1 MRLTRRDALAALAGA
16 GIVGGG
22 AAATL
27 ARDGRDTDVPERVF
41 DESTV
46 RTLVRAAEVLYP
58 SGLDGTD
65 AFVRTYAEGKG
76 AERPEFRSGVAEATA
91 TLQSYADTW
100 ENAAFGGLDVPV
112 RDDLLHRMG
121 IHTADPVADGT
132 DPERVRF
139 YVVNELLYALY
150 TSPTGGELV
159 GIENPQ
165 GHPGGTESYQRGPG
179 QPDGRNRV
187 DGTEADR

>member
-1 MRLTRRDALAALAGA
+1 MRLTRRDALAALAGT

-22 AAATL
+22 TAATL
-27 ARDGRDTDVPERVF
+27 ARDGRSEDALESVF

-46 RTLVRAAEVLYP
+46 TTLVRAAEVLYP
-58 SGLDGTD
+58 SEVDGTE
-65 AFVRTYAEGKG
+65 AFVRTYVEGKA
-76 AERPEFRSGVAEATA
+76 AERPAFRSGVAAAAT
-91 TLQSYADTW
+91 TLESYADVW
-100 ENAAFGGLDVPV
+100 EDTTFGALDVSG

-121 IHTADPVADGT
+121 LHTADPDPDGT

-139 YVVNELLYALY
+139 YVVNELQYALY

-165 GHPGGTESYQRGPG
+165 GYPGGTESYQQGPG
-179 QPDGRNRV
+179 R
-187 DGTEADR
+187 DGTGAGR

>member
-22 AAATL
+22 TAATL
-27 ARDGRDTDVPERVF
+27 ARTDRSEDAPESVF
-41 DESTV
+41 DESSVT
-46 RTLVRAAEVLYP
+46 TLVRAAEVLYP
-58 SGLDGTD
+58 SEVDGTD
-65 AFVRTYAEGKG
+65 AFVRTYVEGKA
-76 AERPEFRSGVAEATA
+76 AERPEFRSGVAAAAA
-91 TLQSYADTW
+91 TLQSYADVW
-100 ENAAFGGLDVPV
+100 ENSAFGSLDVAT

-121 IHTADPVADGT
+121 VHTADPVADGT

-150 TSPTGGELV
+150 TSPVGGELV

-165 GHPGGTESYQRGPG
+165 GHPGGTESYQHGPG
-179 QPDGRNRV
+179 RD
-187 DGTEADR
+187 DGTGGGR